1 MPAKSPAHPKILR
14 YFKPAPIRA
23 DGRHSPKPMSANKT
37 VRPCSCPASDQAGK
51 RTVSMALH
59 VGDGSF
65 ATVWPVA
72 GHFRS
77 SPNIGR
83 NQIFSLPATTLT
95 VGHWQKSFAAS
106 RRPSGIACT
115 HRRVGSRP
123 TRSRDENELL
133 RLHRTLKWPTRPPPA
148 SKSDL
153 NVCGRRQAH
162 SSRVPIRERL
172 FTAGERRSFSW
183 RHFGTALALHRSAR
197 RARPKTDQRRGTNG
211 KLVSI

>member
-1 MPAKSPAHPKILR
+1 LR

-83 NQIFSLPATTLT
+83 NQIISLPATTLK
-95 VGHWQKSFAAS
+95 VDHSLKSSDAAGQ
-106 RRPSGIACT
+106 PSGTACT
-115 HRRVGSRP
+115 HS
-123 TRSRDENELL
+123 
-133 RLHRTLKWPTRPPPA
+133 
-148 SKSDL
+148 
-153 NVCGRRQAH
+153 
-162 SSRVPIRERL
+162 
-172 FTAGERRSFSW
+172 
-183 RHFGTALALHRSAR
+183 
-197 RARPKTDQRRGTNG
+197 RGTQAGG
-211 KLVSI
+211 KSRTVGTPNFSGQSPLWIERYGLRPLSSLSTSNSP